1 MRSYLCEMRAFELPA
16 GLESIPIRAYWAF
29 QYQLGRQVILPELRR
44 RGAFQPGYTVAEI
57 GSGEGGVLMA
67 FVAEGAASALGTDIE
82 TSRLALGRQIATQL
96 NWPVNFV
103 EHNILTD
110 PIPEAWHERYDL
122 VLLRDTLEHLESAEI
137 ALLQIA
143 RLLRPG
149 GYLYISFPPY
159 YSPFGG
165 HQHLLRTFWGK
176 LPYMHLLP
184 NPLFQR
190 LTAQGQEPGR
200 SEVRR
205 LRHIRLSFRRFLW
218 AVQVAGYRVL
228 FQKHYLLRPAFRF
241 RLRLPLPVVTLTGP
255 CRHLPELFQ
264 FMCTEA
270 SYILQWPHTSAM
282 PSQPLPQR
290 SKDFS

>member
-1 MRSYLCEMRAFELPA
+1 MRGVELPT
-16 GLESIPIRAYWAF
+16 GIESIPAQSRSYWAF
-29 QYQLGRQVILPELRR
+29 QYQLGRQVIVPALRR

-67 FVAEGAASALGTDIE
+67 FIAEGATAALGTDID
-82 TSRLALGRQIATQL
+82 SPRLMLGRQIATAL
-96 NWPVNFV
+96 NWPVTFV

-110 PIPEAWHERYDL
+110 SIPEAWHGRYDL
-122 VLLRDTLEHLESAEI
+122 VLLRDTLEHLESPET

-190 LTAQGQEPGR
+190 LTARGQEPGR

-205 LRHIRLSFRRFLW
+205 LRHIRLSFRRFLR
-218 AVQVAGYRVL
+218 AVQVTGYRVL
-228 FQKHYLLRPAFRF
+228 FQEHYLLRPAFRF
-241 RLRLPLPVVTLTGP
+241 RLGLPLPVIMLTWP
-255 CRHLPELFQ
+255 CRQLPELFQ
-264 FMCTEA
+264 FICTEA
-270 SYILQWPHTSAM
+270 SYLLQWPHPASA
-282 PSQPLPQR
+282 LPQIPKA
-290 SKDFS
+290 SS